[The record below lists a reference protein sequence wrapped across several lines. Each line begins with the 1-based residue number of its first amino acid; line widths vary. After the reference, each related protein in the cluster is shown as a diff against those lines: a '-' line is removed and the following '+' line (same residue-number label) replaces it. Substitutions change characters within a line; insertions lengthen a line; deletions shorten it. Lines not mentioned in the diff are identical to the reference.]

1 MDTLPLLNV
10 QALRMTRTGRLPLWR
25 ALLGV
30 LLLVVAPWC
39 AAQGLSDLSGKETAS
54 GLKQALTQGAENA
67 VAVLGRS
74 DGFMDNARVRIPLPD
89 SLQRVEGLL
98 RSFGG
103 GKQAD
108 ELVLAM
114 NRAAETAVPE
124 ARALL
129 VKAVKDMSVQDAKG
143 ILTGGDTAATDYF
156 RSKTQEAL
164 AAKFLPV
171 VQKSTAQVGLAQKYN
186 QFAGQAA
193 SFGLVDASQANLE
206 KYVTRKALDGLY
218 LMIAEEEKA
227 IRKDPVGQ
235 ASKLLSRVFGAV
247 GREAAK

>member
-1 MDTLPLLNV
+1 MPTLPLDNSHSV
-10 QALRMTRTGRLPLWR
+10 RVARVGGQPLLR

-30 LLLVVAPWC
+30 LLLVVPLGCMAL
-39 AAQGLSDLSGKETAS
+39 GLADLSGKETAS

-67 VAVLGRS
+67 VTLLGRS
-74 DGFMDNARVRIPLPD
+74 DGFMNNARVRIPLPD
-89 SLQRVEGLL
+89 SLQRVDGLL
-98 RSFGG
+98 RNFGG
-103 GKQAD
+103 GKYAD

-124 ARALL
+124 ARTLL
-129 VKAVKDMSVQDAKG
+129 VKAVKEMSVQDAKA

-156 RSKTQEAL
+156 RRKTQDTL

-171 VQKSTAQVGLAQKYN
+171 VQKSTAKVGLAQKYN

-193 SFGLVDASQANLE
+193 SFGLVDESQANIE

-227 IRKDPVGQ
+227 IRRDPLGQ

-247 GREAAK
+247 GR